1 VTVLA
6 RPLDVVAGALVCLIA
21 AVLVTGGWTVGGLSV
36 TRPEDLLVLLVGLVA
51 LRLLVAPMTL
61 PAVRPGRVVAA
72 GVAGYALVMGFIVV
86 TRHLVFQTHALDLG
100 YYVQVV
106 WSIASGY
113 GAYVSLPPMHAWGDH
128 FSPVL
133 YLLAPLGRL
142 LPGGTALVIAQTL
155 VLAAGAVALYRYVA
169 RRLATRHDAERAAAG
184 FALLYLVNPSLHGV
198 NLRDIHPQAFTIALV
213 IAAALAFDTRR
224 YGWCAA
230 ALALTLGGREDCA
243 VAVVGFGIWL
253 ALARGRW
260 LAGAS
265 VATLAVAVLFAD
277 VTWIMPHFR
286 GSPYSHLHRYR
297 HLGSSLG
304 DILMTLPFR
313 PWRWLLVVVTVK
325 KLVYLVALLAPFGF
339 LPLLAPRTLAAALPG
354 LAMNLLSLDPIL
366 VNYRSQYTS
375 LILPFLAL
383 AAVDGYARLT
393 ARSGSEAD
401 GGLGASVV
409 PSGGAR
415 RAPRMRVT
423 PAGALAFAF
432 LASVALTARTVN
444 DLALPRW
451 MPTGEHRA
459 LRGLLDRIPPAARVS
474 TNERLVAQLAARRE
488 AYIFPQPGE
497 FAPDD
502 YVLERERVIATTPSH
517 LFPVEA
523 FEVVARADG
532 WVLLRRAR

>member
-1 VTVLA
+1 
-6 RPLDVVAGALVCLIA
+6 VAI
-21 AVLVTGGWTVGGLSV
+21 
-36 TRPEDLLVLLVGLVA
+36 
-51 LRLLVAPMTL
+51 
-61 PAVRPGRVVAA
+61 
-72 GVAGYALVMGFIVV
+72 GVAVYALAMGFIVV

-106 WSIASGY
+106 WSIAAGH
-113 GAYVSLPPMHAWGDH
+113 GAYVTLPPMHAWGDH

-133 YLLAPLGRL
+133 YLLAPLGRWA
-142 LPGGTALVIAQTL
+142 PGGTALVIAQTL
-155 VLAAGAVALYRYVA
+155 IFAAGGVALYGLAA
-169 RRLATRHDAERAAAG
+169 RRLGTLPGGEQAAVG
-184 FALLYLVNPSLHGV
+184 LALLYLVNPSLHGV
-198 NLRDIHPQAFTIALV
+198 NLRDIHPQAFTIPLV

-253 ALARGRW
+253 ALARGRR
-260 LAGAS
+260 LAGGL
-265 VATLAVAVLFAD
+265 VAAFAVAILYVD
-277 VTWIMPHFR
+277 VTWVMPYFR
-286 GSPYSHLHRYR
+286 GSPYPHLHRYG

-304 DILMTLPFR
+304 DILVTLVFR
-313 PWRWLLVVVTVK
+313 PRRWLAVVVTVK
-325 KLVYLVALLAPFGF
+325 KLVYLGALLAPFGF

-401 GGLGASVV
+401 GGLRASVV
-409 PSGGAR
+409 PSGGADR
-415 RAPRMRVT
+415 PPRMRVT

-451 MPTGEHRA
+451 MPTGGHRA
-459 LRGLLDRIPPAARVS
+459 LRSLLDRIPPAARVS
-474 TNERLVAQLAARRE
+474 TNERLVTQLAARRE

-497 FAPDD
+497 FEPDD
-502 YVLERERVIATTPSH
+502 YVLERERVIETTPSH
-517 LFPVEA
+517 LFPVQA

-532 WVLLRRAR
+532 WVLLRRVR